1 MKKQLHLTLSL
12 TFTILFFLPTYSQE
26 FGIQLYSLRDYFRT
40 DIENSLKTISDWGI
54 TTVEGGGTYGMDE
67 TKFRN
72 LLSKYNL
79 ETISIGADYE
89 ELKNNPKAVAEKAK
103 RYGARFVMC
112 AWIPHNGNR
121 FTIDDIKASTA
132 VFNRAGNIL
141 KKEGVTLAYH
151 AHGYEFR
158 PHEYGT
164 LFDYMAQ
171 NAKNFSFEM
180 DVFWVQHGGENPLA
194 LLEKYPDFVV
204 MLHLKDM
211 QKGVVGNTTGSEDV
225 ETNVVLGTG
234 QVDIAGIVKKAREL
248 GVRYMFIEDES
259 SRVLEQVPQS
269 LRFLKSIN

>member
-12 TFTILFFLPTYSQE
+12 AFTILFFLPTYSQE

-158 PHEYGT
+158 PYEYGT

-248 GVRYMFIEDES
+248 GVQYMFIEDES